1 MIMSSNFK
9 LIAIWVYGL
18 ILVLF
23 GIFILIKPEI
33 VAYLIGILFILSWIN
48 AILIFVLFFAKQFF
62 VKNWEKIVKWEYK
75 VLDKEKKT

>member
-1 MIMSSNFK
+1 MSSNFK

-62 VKNWEKIVKWEYK
+62 IKNWEKIVKWEYK
-75 VLDKEKKT
+75 ILDKEEE